1 MVEIAIKLSDQNH
14 EDLDQIA
21 RMTGKSE
28 DQLVR
33 EAVDQFISKFHNGDR
48 VSSMRKAKGIWKD
61 RKDLPALEDLR
72 RESNRDL
79 R

>member
-14 EDLDQIA
+14 QELDQIA
-21 RMTGKSE
+21 RLTGMSE

-33 EAVDQFISKFHNGDR
+33 EAVDQFITKFHNGDR
-48 VSSMRKAKGIWKD
+48 ISSMRRAKGIWKD
-61 RKDLPALEDLR
+61 RQDMPALEDLR